1 MKILKSLTTVFFITI
16 LLNSCSSLSDAGKV
30 LRNDKMQTNDEF
42 LIKKKEPLTQ
52 PPDFDSIPMPGKKPN
67 KNSADNIER
76 MLKNEKNKSSRSKKQ
91 SSTTENSIINQINK

>member
-30 LRNDKMQTNDEF
+30 LRNDKTQTNDEF

-52 PPDFDSIPMPGKKPN
+52 PPDFDSIPIPGKKPN

>member
-30 LRNDKMQTNDEF
+30 LRNDKTQTNDEF

>member
-30 LRNDKMQTNDEF
+30 LRNDKTQTNDEF

-76 MLKNEKNKSSRSKKQ
+76 MLKNEKNKSSRLKKQ